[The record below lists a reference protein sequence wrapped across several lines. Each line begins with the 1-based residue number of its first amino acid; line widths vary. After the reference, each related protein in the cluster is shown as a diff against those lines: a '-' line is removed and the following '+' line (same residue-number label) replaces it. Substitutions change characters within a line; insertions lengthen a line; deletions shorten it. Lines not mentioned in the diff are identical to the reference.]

1 MNVNEL
7 TIEQL
12 EDYRNQLQA
21 EIENLRTK
29 FTDAGKLIE
38 QKKLAMKRDALAA
51 EIAEL
56 NELAAKLE
64 V

>member
-12 EDYRNQLQA
+12 EDYRNQLQSD
-21 EIENLRTK
+21 IENLRAK
-29 FTDAGKLIE
+29 FKDAGKLIE
-38 QKKLAMKRDALAA
+38 QKKLAMKREALAA